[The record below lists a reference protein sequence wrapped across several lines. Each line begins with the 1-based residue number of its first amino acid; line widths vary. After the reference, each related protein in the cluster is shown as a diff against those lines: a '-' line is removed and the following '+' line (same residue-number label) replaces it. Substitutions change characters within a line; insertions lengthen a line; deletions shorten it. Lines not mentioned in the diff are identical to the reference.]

1 MKIQSEKVNL
11 FNTLL
16 EITYFYFFTFLVIH
30 CYHLCHMC
38 TKPIINVMLKINKKK
53 RFYLKN
59 FKTFKLIVHF

>member
-11 FNTLL
+11 FYTLL

-53 RFYLKN
+53 DF
-59 FKTFKLIVHF
+59 I